1 MDSLKMIEVAVNEL
15 TNPAMRLDREAD
27 RPPALLY
34 HHLKECIAH
43 EPHMNTDIKIGL
55 VN

>member
-1 MDSLKMIEVAVNEL
+1 MDSLQMIDIAVDEL
-15 TNPAMRLDREAD
+15 TNPVKRLDREAN

-34 HHLKECIAH
+34 HHLKECIAN
-43 EPHMNTDIKIGL
+43 EPRMNTEIKIGL